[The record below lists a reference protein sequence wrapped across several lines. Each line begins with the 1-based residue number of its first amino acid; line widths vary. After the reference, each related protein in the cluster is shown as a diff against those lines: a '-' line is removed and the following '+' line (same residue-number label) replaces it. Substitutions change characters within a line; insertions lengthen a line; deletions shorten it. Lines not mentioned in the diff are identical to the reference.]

1 MKKSKS
7 TEMEDVLDQ
16 TAVMEESSDSQS
28 NEIQSDTQT
37 GGEPI
42 QGISEVEHLT
52 NKRTGF
58 WEISLE
64 EADVRWIKN
73 QCNSKFN
80 FVGPNEAFMLM
91 NCYLGFASALARH
104 EQATKAGQAPGP
116 FLIQAVALEACALML
131 NRFEGSGM
139 ESAQRVF
146 RIAVALNG
154 PISEMKDLDER
165 IAELKASANQA
176 ED

>member
-7 TEMEDVLDQ
+7 IETEDVLDQ
-16 TAVMEESSDSQS
+16 SLAIEENVDFQLEEDGQS
-28 NEIQSDTQT
+28 
-37 GGEPI
+37 GEPI
-42 QGISEVEHLT
+42 QGISEIEHLT

-64 EADVRWIKN
+64 EADVKWIKN

-80 FVGPNEAFMLM
+80 FVGPNEAFMVM

-104 EQATKAGQAPGP
+104 ENAVKANQAPGP
-116 FLIQAVALEACALML
+116 FLIQAVALEACALMI

-139 ESAQRVF
+139 ESAQRIF

-165 IAELKASANQA
+165 ISILKSQEAEKSQN
-176 ED
+176 

>member
-7 TEMEDVLDQ
+7 IETEDVLDQ
-16 TAVMEESSDSQS
+16 MPVMEETIELPQADEQ
-28 NEIQSDTQT
+28 QP
-37 GGEPI
+37 GEPI
-42 QGISEVEHLT
+42 QGISEIEHLT

-58 WEISLE
+58 WEISME
-64 EADVRWIKN
+64 EADVKWVRN

-80 FVGPNEAFMLM
+80 FVGPNEAFMVM

-104 EQATKAGQAPGP
+104 ENAVKAGQAPGP

-165 IAELKASANQA
+165 IAQLKAQEA
-176 ED
+176 ENSGN